1 MLIARQN
8 GHIDQA
14 PWMKKPAGPVKER
27 EHEREMRKK
36 TTGPKSTEA
45 TGPQTHT
52 HTHTGLI
59 HFNESREEH
68 KGITS
73 INAKS
78 IQHNRGY
85 MQKMVVLLCSSLCVR
100 VSARTHEFMDNMY
113 GTSGSVCE
121 SKLRLRVE
129 GTERGHPCV

>member
-14 PWMKKPAGPVKER
+14 AWMKKAAGPVKGRKR
-27 EHEREMRKK
+27 E
-36 TTGPKSTEA
+36 TDTQGKSLHSSDGA
-45 TGPQTHT
+45 LDGHT
-52 HTHTGLI
+52 HTHARLI
-59 HFNESREEH
+59 HFNESREKH

-85 MQKMVVLLCSSLCVR
+85 KHR
-100 VSARTHEFMDNMY
+100 
-113 GTSGSVCE
+113 
-121 SKLRLRVE
+121 E
-129 GTERGHPCV
+129 GIKKTRHP

>member
-14 PWMKKPAGPVKER
+14 AWMKKPAGRVKGRKR
-27 EHEREMRKK
+27 ETDTRGKVCSVV
-36 TTGPKSTEA
+36 TGPW
-45 TGPQTHT
+45 THT
-52 HTHTGLI
+52 AHTSLI
-59 HFNESREEH
+59 HFNESREKH

-85 MQKMVVLLCSSLCVR
+85 KHREKIKKQGV
-100 VSARTHEFMDNMY
+100 
-113 GTSGSVCE
+113 
-121 SKLRLRVE
+121 
-129 GTERGHPCV
+129 P

>member
-27 EHEREMRKK
+27 ERERDTQRESCRAQ
-36 TTGPKSTEA
+36 TYSSYRAPD
-45 TGPQTHT
+45 THT
-52 HTHTGLI
+52 HTALI

-85 MQKMVVLLCSSLCVR
+85 MQKIGVLVRVSLCVF
-100 VSARTHEFMDNMY
+100 VHM
-113 GTSGSVCE
+113 
-121 SKLRLRVE
+121 
-129 GTERGHPCV
+129 

>member
-27 EHEREMRKK
+27 ERDAQKE
-36 TTGPKSTEA
+36 SNWA
-45 TGPQTHT
+45 QTYSSYRAPDAHT
-52 HTHTGLI
+52 QTHTGLI

-85 MQKMVVLLCSSLCVR
+85 MQKIGVLVCVFLCVF
-100 VSARTHEFMDNMY
+100 VHM
-113 GTSGSVCE
+113 
-121 SKLRLRVE
+121 
-129 GTERGHPCV
+129 

>member
-14 PWMKKPAGPVKER
+14 PWMKKPAGPVKGRER
-27 EHEREMRKK
+27 ERERERERKLL
-36 TTGPKSTEA
+36 GPNLQQLQ
-45 TGPQTHT
+45 GPRHTHT

-85 MQKMVVLLCSSLCVR
+85 MQKKIGVLVCVSLCVCAH
-100 VSARTHEFMDNMY
+100 VSVHLWMM
-113 GTSGSVCE
+113 
-121 SKLRLRVE
+121 
-129 GTERGHPCV
+129 CVWQSWSA

>member
-27 EHEREMRKK
+27 EREIHREKA
-36 TTGPKSTEA
+36 TGPKPTSA

-68 KGITS
+68 KGKTS

-85 MQKMVVLLCSSLCVR
+85 MQKL
-100 VSARTHEFMDNMY
+100 
-113 GTSGSVCE
+113 
-121 SKLRLRVE
+121 
-129 GTERGHPCV
+129 